1 MRHSISGR
9 KLNRTSSH
17 RKALFKNL
25 SNSLII
31 NEQIKTTLPKAKDL
45 KPFVEKI
52 ITLGKIDTLHS
63 KRKVFSILRSNKS
76 VNKVFNILSKRYKSR
91 NGGYTRVVKAGFRYG
106 DASPMAIIEFVER
119 DVEAK
124 GLIDKNRIAK
134 ENEKKQNLE
143 NANNQIK
150 LEDKEKIDSK
160 KKVSLAKKSGES
172 SGKEII
178 EETKELKPK
187 TK

>member
-52 ITLGKIDTLHS
+52 ITLGKTDTLHS
-63 KRKVFSILRSNKS
+63 KRKVFSILRSNQS
-76 VNKVFNILSKRYKSR
+76 VNKVFNILSKNLNNYEIMIKIWKCKLFLTSL
-91 NGGYTRVVKAGFRYG
+91 F
-106 DASPMAIIEFVER
+106 FVFL
-119 DVEAK
+119 VYCFMFLLFHK
-124 GLIDKNRIAK
+124 
-134 ENEKKQNLE
+134 
-143 NANNQIK
+143 
-150 LEDKEKIDSK
+150 
-160 KKVSLAKKSGES
+160 
-172 SGKEII
+172 
-178 EETKELKPK
+178 
-187 TK
+187 

>member
-45 KPFVEKI
+45 RSIVEKI
-52 ITLGKIDTLHS
+52 ITLGKNDNLHS
-63 KRKVFSILRSNKS
+63 KRKVFSLLRSNES
-76 VNKVFNILSKRYKSR
+76 VNKVFNILSKRYIKR
-91 NGGYTRVVKAGFRYG
+91 NGGYTRVLKAGFRYG
-106 DASPMAIIEFVER
+106 DSAPMAIIEFVDR

-124 GLIDKNRIAK
+124 KIDKKKKSTSK
-134 ENEKKQNLE
+134 EPEKK
-143 NANNQIK
+143 
-150 LEDKEKIDSK
+150 EDEKPVAASK
-160 KKVSLAKKSGES
+160 
-172 SGKEII
+172 
-178 EETKELKPK
+178 
-187 TK
+187 

>member
-17 RKALFKNL
+17 RKSLFKNL

-52 ITLGKIDTLHS
+52 ITLGKKDTLHS
-63 KRKVFSILRSNKS
+63 KRKVFSILRSNQS
-76 VNKVFNILSKRYKSR
+76 VNKVFNVLSKRYKSR
-91 NGGYTRVVKAGFRYG
+91 NGGYTRVIKAGFRYG

-124 GLIDKNRIAK
+124 GLLDKNRLAN
-134 ENEKKQNLE
+134 ENETKKDFEQETLKTKSEEKNKTDLKKKQNFDKKSQE
-143 NANNQIK
+143 SSDKIRTETSK
-150 LEDKEKIDSK
+150 EDKK
-160 KKVSLAKKSGES
+160 K
-172 SGKEII
+172 
-178 EETKELKPK
+178 
-187 TK
+187 